1 VDAAIAAIFAVA
13 VTQLGSGLTQWV
25 MARRAEK
32 AASAQRTADAAEA
45 ALRREHELTQQRAQF
60 AAERYD
66 ALRLERLHAY
76 QTFTREV
83 GALDHMD
90 ATEVRNGQL
99 ARAEDALSALTFITN
114 EAVAKSARAYLR
126 KVTHPGRFSAE
137 FAETAEKR
145 DAREEFNRQVQAELQ
160 RMQPGFASS
169 QGS

>member
-1 VDAAIAAIFAVA
+1 
-13 VTQLGSGLTQWV
+13 

-45 ALRREHELTQQRAQF
+45 ALRREHELAQHRAQF

-99 ARAEDALSALTFITN
+99 ARAEDALSALTFISN
-114 EAVAKSARAYLR
+114 QAVAKSAHAYLR
-126 KVTHPGRFSAE
+126 KVTHPGRYSVE
-137 FAETAEKR
+137 VTDTVEKR

-160 RMQPGFASS
+160 SMPPGFASS